1 MKRVLLVLV
10 LCTMW
15 SVCVPGRAQEPPGE
29 YLRLETAIAL
39 AKQHNGQLKMAAHK
53 VAQAEA
59 KLKEARSALWP
70 QFDAM
75 LGYTATDAEPM
86 SISIPGMP
94 PITLQENTPYTTQFS
109 LSQPLFV
116 DPLRVQCLLAEKSL
130 EISRLEYEETLEL
143 VTYNVTNAYYQVIKA
158 GLGREIAQRSL
169 AQAEANLRMTQAQF
183 TAGFLAKNQV
193 LQVELAVANTRQ
205 TLLRMGNLEALA
217 LAGLR
222 MLIGAE
228 PGSALKVPASL
239 DAAPSAEY
247 EKVALEVDRRY
258 DTRKARLAAD
268 MAGLAVRMANSGYY
282 PIATMSLGYLV
293 RGDQPSLAGGT
304 ASITIGVKWS
314 YALGGKTAA
323 TVKAAEEDQARAE
336 EAFKLCQESAKFEI
350 IQSQLE
356 WQEAGQR
363 VQLTAMALAVAREN
377 LRLATKRYELGAG
390 TPQEATDA
398 PSQLGAGGNERSER
412 PLRSFPE
419 RAQTGQSLGPVA
431 PNKNLKSGSLEKRCE
446 KAYYPAEAQRRGERD
461 PGKSLVGRLVFPLRL
476 CASARRIVF
485 RVDHAALDRYF
496 ESECRSWIFD
506 GFAVYVL
513 SRQSRS

>member
-15 SVCVPGRAQEPPGE
+15 IVCVPGRAQEPQGQ
-29 YLRLETAIAL
+29 YLSLETAITL

-53 VAQAEA
+53 MAQAEA

-75 LGYTATDAEPM
+75 LGYTATDAEP
-86 SISIPGMP
+86 SPLMP
-94 PITLQENTPYTTQFS
+94 KPYATQFS
-109 LSQPLFV
+109 FSQPLFV

-239 DAAPSAEY
+239 DAAPSARY

-293 RGDQPSLAGGT
+293 SGDQPSLAGGT

-398 PSQLGAGGNERSER
+398 QL
-412 PLRSFPE
+412 
-419 RAQTGQSLGPVA
+419 
-431 PNKNLKSGSLEKRCE
+431 SLEQAEMNDLNARYDLFLSGLKLA
-446 KAYYPAEAQRRGERD
+446 KA
-461 PGKSLVGRLVFPLRL
+461 LGRL
-476 CASARRIVF
+476 
-485 RVDHAALDRYF
+485 H
-496 ESECRSWIFD
+496 E
-506 GFAVYVL
+506 
-513 SRQSRS
+513 